1 MSEQALRDPLG
12 NDPMHTRPPTAPTT
26 HKRPARRRA
35 RADWL
40 VPAGLVLLSLLPALA
55 GSARL
60 HELATGAELTEQNA
74 RFLAAPLPVGIHI
87 VSAVLYSI
95 LGAFQ
100 FSPGFRRRNRRWHRI
115 AGRVL
120 LPAGLLVAISGM
132 WMTLTYPWPAGDGV
146 LVFVERLVFG
156 SAMLVALVLGVQAI
170 RRRRFVAHGEWM
182 IRAYAIGLGAGTQ
195 VLTHLPWFL
204 IAEGWPGELPRGLM
218 MGAGWVINL
227 AVAEWLIRRHAPGR
241 SLLRASVA

>member
-1 MSEQALRDPLG
+1 MSEQALRDTLG
-12 NDPMHTRPPTAPTT
+12 NDPMHTRPPTAATT

-204 IAEGWPGELPRGLM
+204 FAEGWPGELPRGLM